1 VAPSVVVDFP
11 LDTGSQT
18 KVAYGHLFEER
29 NMMNRATRLID
40 ILERN
45 SVSRRFL
52 LAVVLFNA
60 SSATFA
66 SGDVV
71 SLDAA
76 RAEHEAGR
84 VLLIDI
90 REPDEHARGVAR
102 GARLM
107 PMSQLRTDWRMIP
120 KDPKQP
126 VLLICNT
133 QNRSSAV
140 LKALKQEGY
149 TNIRFVQGGMA
160 EWARRGWPMVVP
172 SAR

>member
-1 VAPSVVVDFP
+1 MVVYTKKENMINSATRP
-11 LDTGSQT
+11 LD
-18 KVAYGHLFEER
+18 VV
-29 NMMNRATRLID
+29 MRA
-40 ILERN
+40 
-45 SVSRRFL
+45 SVSRRRILFAAAL
-52 LAVVLFNA
+52 LNVSPAI
-60 SSATFA
+60 FA

-71 SLDAA
+71 SLDVA
-76 RAEHEAGR
+76 RAELEAGR
-84 VLLIDI
+84 AVLIDI

-107 PMSQLRTDWRMIP
+107 PMSQLRTDWRTIP

-149 TNIRFVQGGMA
+149 TNIRFVLGGMA
-160 EWARRGWPMVVP
+160 EWARRGWPMVAP
-172 SAR
+172 PAR